1 MHFSRTPPGP
11 NTSSIEGFADAVA
24 GVPAAPS
31 AAPSATVGSSSN
43 GAYSRWAV
51 FAARLSFAAGGSSV
65 ELDMRFARN
74 PPSLSPGKTWRPVT
88 IAYPSDDQIGRAH
101 V

>member
-1 MHFSRTPPGP
+1 MHASRNLPGR
-11 NTSSIEGFADAVA
+11 TASSSEGLADAVA

-31 AAPSATVGSSSN
+31 AAHSATVGSSTN

-51 FAARLSFAAGGSSV
+51 FAARLSFAVGGSSV